1 MPEEDAKNEQVEES
15 KGGGKKWLFISV
27 GLVFI
32 LILSGTAAYLFGF
45 FSEPT
50 EAAEDTTAED
60 AVEVTEVISLQPLVA
75 NLSAESKM
83 SYARIG
89 ITLGIYNPNP
99 GVELFDR
106 ELMIP
111 KIKDQFLA
119 SVGQKTSS
127 DLLDS
132 QVKEDLKSELQEQIN
147 AILPDEGGRVVEVYF
162 TEFIVQ

>member
-1 MPEEDAKNEQVEES
+1 MPEEKES
-15 KGGGKKWLFISV
+15 QEKKSGGKKWIFMSV
-27 GLVFI
+27 ALVVV
-32 LILSGTAAYLFGF
+32 LVVSGTAAYMFGF
-45 FSEPT
+45 FSSPEEET
-50 EAAEDTTAED
+50 DEEAIEEII
-60 AVEVTEVISLQPLVA
+60 EVNQVINLQPLVA

-99 GVELFDR
+99 NVELFDR

-119 SVGQKTSS
+119 SVAQKTSHE
-127 DLLDS
+127 LLDDR
-132 QVKEDLKSELQEQIN
+132 VKENLKLELLEQIN
-147 AILPDEGGRVVEVYF
+147 ATLPEEGGRVVEVYF